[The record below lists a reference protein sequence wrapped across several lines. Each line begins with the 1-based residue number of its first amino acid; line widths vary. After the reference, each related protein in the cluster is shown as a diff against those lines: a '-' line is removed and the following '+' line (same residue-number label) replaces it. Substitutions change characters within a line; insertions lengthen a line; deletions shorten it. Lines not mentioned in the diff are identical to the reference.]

1 LAKRFFGADFRL
13 NLPARGLV
21 GALPGKARSDW
32 LRGKDLNLRPL
43 GYEFDSGLV
52 RIHDN
57 SYYSRACAFCPVLVR
72 LVSDEF
78 LW

>member
-1 LAKRFFGADFRL
+1 MSSSWEVRPGADNQLIF
-13 NLPARGLV
+13 
-21 GALPGKARSDW
+21 W

-72 LVSDEF
+72 PVSDEF